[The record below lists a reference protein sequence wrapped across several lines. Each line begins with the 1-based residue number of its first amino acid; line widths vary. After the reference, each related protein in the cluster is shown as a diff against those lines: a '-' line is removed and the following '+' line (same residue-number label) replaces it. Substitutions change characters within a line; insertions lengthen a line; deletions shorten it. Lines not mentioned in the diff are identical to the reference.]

1 MMPGDSEDKS
11 ALGKIETLDLVKS
24 AEGGVRRRDGGRGR
38 ILF

>member
-24 AEGGVRRRDGGRGR
+24 AERRVMGRNGGGARV
-38 ILF
+38 LS